1 MSPLA
6 QLALAYSASA
16 GFIAM
21 AVVAGPQEPP
31 IVITGEA
38 HHNHELV
45 RQSVNVAD
53 LDLTTAVG
61 QSEAQKR
68 ISVAIKKVCPT
79 TAAKMPGYMRQ
90 HAADCQKT
98 ASAQAKAQL
107 DHEIAD
113 AKAKRGMK

>member
-21 AVVAGPQEPP
+21 AVVAGPHEPP
-31 IVITGEA
+31 IVVTGEA

-45 RQSVNVAD
+45 RQSVNIAD

-61 QSEAQKR
+61 HPPHSGA
-68 ISVAIKKVCPT
+68 
-79 TAAKMPGYMRQ
+79 TADWPGRSL
-90 HAADCQKT
+90 HIGEHIRHKLDG
-98 ASAQAKAQL
+98 SAQC
-107 DHEIAD
+107 
-113 AKAKRGMK
+113 RTSGR